1 VTATGDSPWTFA
13 EESSPIAAD
22 LVTLVHGTTFALV
35 DRRGDLRGR
44 HGPQG
49 LFVADTRICSELLL
63 LVDGEGPEALTAG
76 VVGPGEAAFAS
87 RSADG
92 ATFIRRCW
100 RVGTGATCSIELLSR
115 SQEARTVHVELAV
128 TSDFADLFAVK
139 DGRAPGRVQALRDVS
154 DGELLLERAD
164 GRRGLVLG
172 VDTDGDDATDG
183 TAEARPSEAGLA
195 WDVHLPPRGRW
206 RCELTLA
213 ALRDG
218 VALDPAPRAW
228 LHAQGDARIQVAS
241 DVPGLAHA
249 VARSLDDLEGL
260 RLVDPLYPDDRVVA
274 AGAPWFMTL
283 FGRDSILTSWM
294 ALPADPQLGLATAR
308 TLARL
313 QGDRTHPA
321 TEEEPGRILHEV
333 RFPSGPS
340 LSLTEAERYFGT
352 ADATPL
358 FVLLVHRL
366 WRWGAAW
373 AEITNLLPAVRDAM
387 RWLDG
392 PGDPDGDGFVEYLRA
407 TPRGLANQ
415 GWKDSWDAIAFAD
428 GRLAEAPI
436 ALAEVQGYTFAAWHA
451 AADLW
456 EHAGDHAQA
465 ATWRQRAKALGAAF
479 DDAFWLEDRGWYAL
493 ALDADKQPVD
503 ALASNLG
510 HLLWSGIVPEQRHDA
525 VADALMG
532 APLRSGWGVRTL
544 ATTMARHDPLGYH
557 TGSVWPHDTAIA
569 VAGLRRAGRP
579 KDAAALAADLLAA
592 AEHLGGRL
600 PELFAGLTP
609 GEFPRPV
616 PYPASC
622 APQAWASAA
631 ALELVRALLGL
642 EVDVP
647 GGRIS
652 LDPMLP
658 PGCRHL
664 MVSRLRAGGS
674 ELTVQVLDGDVTV
687 HGIPRGTTLQV
698 T

>member
-1 VTATGDSPWTFA
+1 VTTPADSPWTFA
-13 EESSPIAAD
+13 EESSPISAE

-35 DRRGDLRGR
+35 DRRGDLCGR

-49 LFVADTRICSELLL
+49 LFVGDTRICSELLL
-63 LVDGEGPEALTAG
+63 LVDGEAPEPLTVG

-115 SQEARTVHVELAV
+115 SQEARSVHVELAV

-139 DGRAPGRVQALRDVS
+139 DGRAPGRVQALREVGD
-154 DGELLLERAD
+154 DELRLERAD

-172 VDTDGDDATDG
+172 VRAGDDGDSK
-183 TAEARPSEAGLA
+183 AEEQASEAGLA
-195 WDVHLPPRGRW
+195 WEVHLPPRGRW

-218 VALDPAPRAW
+218 EAIDVSTRSW
-228 LHAQGDARIQVAS
+228 VHAHGDARLQVAS
-241 DVPGLAHA
+241 DVPGLAEA

-260 RLVDPLYPDDRVVA
+260 RLVDPLHPEDQVVA

-283 FGRDSILTSWM
+283 FGRDSVLTSWM
-294 ALPADPQLGLATAR
+294 SLPADPELGLATAR

-313 QGDRTHPA
+313 QGERTHPA

-333 RFPSGPS
+333 RFGSGPS

-366 WRWGAAW
+366 WRWGAPW
-373 AEITNLLPAVRDAM
+373 AEIARLLPAVRYAM

-407 TPRGLANQ
+407 TPAGLVNQ
-415 GWKDSWDAIAFAD
+415 GWKDSWDAITFAD

-436 ALAEVQGYTFAAWHA
+436 ALAEVQGYAFAAWLA

-456 EHAGDHAQA
+456 EEAGDHAQA
-465 ATWRQRAKALGAAF
+465 AAWRKRGEALAAAF
-479 DDAFWLEDRGWYAL
+479 DEAFWLEEEGWYAI

-510 HLLWSGIVPEQRHDA
+510 HLLWTGIVPEQRHDA

-569 VAGLRRAGRP
+569 IAGLRRAGRAE
-579 KDAAALAADLLAA
+579 DAAALAADLLAA
-592 AEHLGGRL
+592 AEHMGGRL

-609 GEFPRPV
+609 DEFPRPV

-622 APQAWASAA
+622 SPQAWASAA
-631 ALELVRALLGL
+631 PLELVRALLGL

-652 LDPMLP
+652 LDPVLP
-658 PGCRHL
+658 AGSRHL

-687 HGIPRGTTLQV
+687 HGIPRGMTLEV
-698 T
+698 S